1 MTIIYMDVVATI
13 ISFCFIAFVIP
24 ESLPSRQS
32 LRIRALYEQ
41 ALLASGS
48 SPTDTDKN
56 KKKAE
61 DGPWYSHALR
71 SIKFFKPT
79 GQNTNLLLLA
89 GMSFM
94 STLGLRGSYTV
105 LILYTNKVFHWTQ
118 KEDGILSSLSSLV
131 RVVTLLVVLP
141 ILAHFYRRHME
152 KKLNEG
158 GGEGGKQVNH
168 SQQQWEE
175 PRPQYHGGL
184 ETEGLAFDPNDSA
197 IAASMEQ
204 LGEAVLDLSG
214 DEGERVAKDHRRRQS
229 AASTRSWET
238 DRTQIPASSPRST
251 ASSNTTQKPK
261 PTQSGQPKAQATDK
275 DKPRSAA
282 QVRADMRFDIW
293 MIRIGFVISST
304 TYVGFGLATKG
315 WMFYVWSALHA
326 VAIIGMPSLKSLL
339 TNLVDPSEF
348 GAALGALQVVD
359 SISGIVSPVVISWVY
374 AATVATRPEAVWYAI
389 AAVTGV
395 CAVLAFMVRQKEFRR
410 EAV

>member
-1 MTIIYMDVVATI
+1 
-13 ISFCFIAFVIP
+13 
-24 ESLPSRQS
+24 
-32 LRIRALYEQ
+32 
-41 ALLASGS
+41 
-48 SPTDTDKN
+48 
-56 KKKAE
+56 
-61 DGPWYSHALR
+61 
-71 SIKFFKPT
+71 
-79 GQNTNLLLLA
+79 
-89 GMSFM
+89 MSFM

-158 GGEGGKQVNH
+158 GEGGKQVNH
-168 SQQQWEE
+168 SQQQWEG

-214 DEGERVAKDHRRRQS
+214 DEGEQVAKDRRRRQS

-261 PTQSGQPKAQATDK
+261 PAQSGQPKAQSTAK

-282 QVRADMRFDIW
+282 QVRAD
-293 MIRIGFVISST
+293 IRIGFVISST

-374 AATVATRPEAVWYAI
+374 AATVASRPEAVWYAI

-395 CAVLAFMVRQKEFRR
+395 CAVLAFMVRQKESRR